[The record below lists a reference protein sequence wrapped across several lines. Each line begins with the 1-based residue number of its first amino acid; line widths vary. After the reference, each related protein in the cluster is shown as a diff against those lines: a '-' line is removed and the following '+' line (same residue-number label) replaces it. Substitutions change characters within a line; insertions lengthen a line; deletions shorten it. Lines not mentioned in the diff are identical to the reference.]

1 MSDFPKT
8 NSPSDASHSTLQSL
22 RQRIVMHVLLK
33 VLDFAPSDG
42 LVIGLQL
49 YFGENLSI
57 ASLLKLTDE
66 EFDCVVKCIHDDAH
80 GFSTDASP
88 TTSANFNFEDASTI
102 PPGDF

>member
-1 MSDFPKT
+1 
-8 NSPSDASHSTLQSL
+8 
-22 RQRIVMHVLLK
+22 MHVLLK

-57 ASLLKLTDE
+57 ASLLSLTDK
-66 EFDCVVKCIHDDAH
+66 EFDCVVKCMHDDAH

-88 TTSANFNFEDASTI
+88 TTSANFNFEDARTI
-102 PPGDF
+102 PPGDFLPIQILQHFNEYRTLKNQTIEPEE